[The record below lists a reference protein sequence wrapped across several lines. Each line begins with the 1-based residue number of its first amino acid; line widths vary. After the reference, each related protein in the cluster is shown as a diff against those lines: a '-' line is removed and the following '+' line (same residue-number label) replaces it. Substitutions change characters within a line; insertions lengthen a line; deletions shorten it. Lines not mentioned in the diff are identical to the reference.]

1 MSTMTF
7 KVKEINWSAILI
19 SALTETASTNKIVQI
34 PIATDDGEDLL
45 NLALDKLIEEGDDRA
60 YQIEVVRRSIFCF
73 LNAKITQFSLWEI
86 IFTERS
92 LQLQV

>member
-1 MSTMTF
+1 MMSTMTF

-34 PIATDDGEDLL
+34 PIATDDGESLL

-60 YQIEVVRRSIFCF
+60 YQIEVVRH
-73 LNAKITQFSLWEI
+73 KIH
-86 IFTERS
+86 
-92 LQLQV
+92 